1 MKYADMKKLAEKAK
15 AIVDLTPAFLEF
27 KKAGDGVTGRLK
39 NVSQVQSG
47 LSEGQYNQYLF
58 ETDDGL
64 VKCAMGAAT
73 DKEAGA
79 MMKIGRVYVV
89 EYKGKEKISGGRSVN
104 KFKIIEI
111 DEGLLP
117 KAMGDKD
124 VPF

>member
-1 MKYADMKKLAEKAK
+1 MKYIEMKKMAEKAK
-15 AIVDLTPAFLEF
+15 AVVDLTPAFLEF
-27 KKAGDGVTGRLK
+27 KKSGDGVIGRLK

-64 VKCAMGAAT
+64 VKCALGAAT

-79 MMKIGRVYVV
+79 MMKIGRVYSI

-104 KFKIIEI
+104 KFKIAEI
-111 DEGLLP
+111 DESLLP
-117 KAMGDKD
+117 KGQGKDD